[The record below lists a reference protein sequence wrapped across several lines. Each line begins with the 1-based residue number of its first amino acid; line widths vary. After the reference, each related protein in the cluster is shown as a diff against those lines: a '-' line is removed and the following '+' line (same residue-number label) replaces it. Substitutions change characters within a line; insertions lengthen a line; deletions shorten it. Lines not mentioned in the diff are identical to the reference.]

1 MNVWVSVRKAANRMR
16 LTSTAALMVTA
27 CALVFPPRLAATR
40 AHPTRRT
47 EVIRFRPSLPSNT
60 KAAQGGRCWT
70 ESIAVNRPGAWRCM
84 HVNMIYD
91 PCFEVTGRK
100 KQVVC
105 GANPIKHDNG
115 FALMLVQPLPPQ
127 RSVTAAPQPWL
138 IELADGSV
146 CHAAT
151 GTMSVISDEPVRYSC
166 SASAS
171 EESLT
176 PRVYCGLLG
185 TLHRAK
191 VWTADK
197 VCFTVAPS
205 DGGPPFKLLKREA
218 VIVQRL
224 WE

>member
-1 MNVWVSVRKAANRMR
+1 
-16 LTSTAALMVTA
+16 
-27 CALVFPPRLAATR
+27 
-40 AHPTRRT
+40 
-47 EVIRFRPSLPSNT
+47 
-60 KAAQGGRCWT
+60 
-70 ESIAVNRPGAWRCM
+70 M

-91 PCFEVTGRK
+91 PCFEVTSRK

-138 IELADGSV
+138 IEVAHGSV
-146 CHAAT
+146 CNAAT
-151 GTMSVISDEPVRYSC
+151 GTMSVISDEPVRYPC

-171 EESLT
+171 EQSLT

-205 DGGPPFKLLKREA
+205 DGGPPFKLLKR
-218 VIVQRL
+218 VHRL
-224 WE
+224 WVMNPRISVRRSLTSAAYSLAAARNDHADPSTYLTGAPQGPQDRRRQAPQPKRSSICLP